1 MHEGETI
8 LVIDDNE
15 DLLEAYRLLLEH
27 AGYRVLLA
35 KNGRDGLAMFRGN
48 YEAIDL
54 AIVDWI
60 MPDMKGNELVDDLL
74 AIAPDLKVI
83 FVSAYDLDEA
93 TYKWAQSK
101 MIAVVKKPFDPEWLL
116 ETVRKALGRND
127 L

>member
-8 LVIDDNE
+8 LVVDDNE

-35 KNGRDGLAMFRGN
+35 KNGRDGLATFQQHQA
-48 YEAIDL
+48 AIDL
-54 AIVDWI
+54 VIVDWI
-60 MPDMKGNELVDDLL
+60 MPDIKGDEVVEAML

-116 ETVRKALGRND
+116 DTVRKALGARES
-127 L
+127 